1 MSTNDQAAKPSALG
15 APLTFVLPMLALLF
29 AQYVRADD
37 GYFSPT
43 DDRVRLSLGAMHVS
57 TSTTVRA
64 DSSAGITGTVI
75 NGESEFGLDKSDFA
89 PKIEATLRVT
99 PRQRLTFDYFSLDRT
114 GNAVVGAD
122 PIVFRDVIFFPSD
135 PLQTTFSLRTVGIA
149 YEYSFWHSEK
159 LEIAAT
165 LGVHSTDIS
174 ALAKVQTETTHII
187 QTEDHAGV
195 VPTVGF
201 HATWV
206 ASRRF
211 YLDGR
216 AQYLT
221 AHFDN
226 VGGSIG
232 LYEFDALYRLRP
244 NVSFGLGYSEITV
257 HLTSSKTT
265 NSGLF
270 DFTTKG
276 PEMFVRVAF

>member
-1 MSTNDQAAKPSALG
+1 MSTNDKATKPSVLG
-15 APLTFVLPMLALLF
+15 GSLTFVLPVLLLLLARN
-29 AQYVRADD
+29 VRADD

-57 TSTTVRA
+57 TATTVRA
-64 DSSAGITGTVI
+64 DSSAGVTGTVI
-75 NGESEFGLDKSDFA
+75 NGEDQFGLDKSDFA
-89 PKIEATLRVT
+89 PKIEASLRVAT
-99 PRQRLTFDYFSLDRT
+99 RQRLTFDYFSLDRT
-114 GNAVVGAD
+114 GNAVVGAN
-122 PIVFRDVIFFPSD
+122 PIVFRDVIFLPND
-135 PLQTTFSLRTVGIA
+135 PLQTTFSLRTLGIA

-195 VPTVGF
+195 VPTVGL

-211 YLDGR
+211 YFDGR

-221 AHFDN
+221 AHIDN

-232 LYEFDALYRLRP
+232 LYEFDGLYRFRP
-244 NVSFGLGYSEITV
+244 NVSFGVGYNDITV

-270 DFTTKG
+270 DFSTKG

>member
-1 MSTNDQAAKPSALG
+1 VKGQNLVFQERRMSTNDQAAKPSALG

-75 NGESEFGLDKSDFA
+75 NGENEFGLDKSDFA

-114 GNAVVGAD
+114 GNAVVGAN

-165 LGVHSTDIS
+165 LGRSLNRYFRLGQGADR
-174 ALAKVQTETTHII
+174 
-187 QTEDHAGV
+187 DHA
-195 VPTVGF
+195 
-201 HATWV
+201 HHSNRR
-206 ASRRF
+206 SRRGGAYRGF
-211 YLDGR
+211 SCHMGREPSILSRRARPVSDG
-216 AQYLT
+216 T
-221 AHFDN
+221 
-226 VGGSIG
+226 
-232 LYEFDALYRLRP
+232 LRQCRWLHRS
-244 NVSFGLGYSEITV
+244 V
-257 HLTSSKTT
+257 
-265 NSGLF
+265 
-270 DFTTKG
+270 
-276 PEMFVRVAF
+276 